1 MTTTRPWTGA
11 AAAWSRLPRDARDT
25 LFLVAVSAWTIAPH
39 LAHRPAWFGL
49 GVAALLAWRGHLT
62 LARRPLPGRWTVVAL
77 LALSAAATAWH
88 ETTLLGREAG
98 VSLLVVLMALKTLEL
113 RARRDAVVLF
123 FLGFFVVLTHFFDAQ
138 GPGTALAMAVAVWGL
153 LTALVLAHMP
163 VGRPPL
169 RQAAA
174 VALRAAA
181 LGTPVMVALFLFFPR
196 LDPLWALP
204 ERPSARTG
212 LSGALQMGSIAD
224 IAADESIALR
234 VRFDGP
240 APPPSALYFRGQV
253 LSWFDGRTWT
263 RDPAPTTG
271 LPSWTPGLP
280 ADLELAGT
288 ARRYE
293 MTVEPSR
300 LPLLP
305 LLEGTAPPLEL
316 TPPDALQTVE
326 LRSDL
331 QWQVSP
337 PVASLLQVRAQA
349 WDRWRHGT
357 RAGAYALRDLVDL
370 PAGFNPRTMAWA
382 AELRRQ
388 PGLMDADARTLANAV
403 LAHVRSAGFSYTFSP
418 GTYGRDAV
426 DEFWL
431 DRRAGF
437 CEHFASAFVV
447 VMRALDVPARIVTG
461 YQGAD
466 PAPVDGWWVVR
477 QRHAHAWAEIWHPGE
492 GWLRVDPTAA
502 VAPDRIE
509 RSRNLAPPR
518 GLVGQ
523 AIANVNPELLRTLR
537 QTWERLD
544 QRWNQWVLGYSRA
557 QQFSLLERLGVQT
570 PSLLDLAR
578 ALLGLMVAAALAGLA
593 WAAWNRRRRSPWQ
606 RTQATV
612 ARQLRGLG
620 VPCPPHEG
628 PRAWGQRV
636 QQALGPGA
644 EPLVQALLELE
655 HLRYGPQAD
664 ASARVPRQWHR
675 RFGQQI
681 EAARRLPRTPSPSP
695 SPSAPT
701 PGAALRS
708 TP

>member
-1 MTTTRPWTGA
+1 
-11 AAAWSRLPRDARDT
+11 
-25 LFLVAVSAWTIAPH
+25 
-39 LAHRPAWFGL
+39 
-49 GVAALLAWRGHLT
+49 
-62 LARRPLPGRWTVVAL
+62 
-77 LALSAAATAWH
+77 
-88 ETTLLGREAG
+88 
-98 VSLLVVLMALKTLEL
+98 
-113 RARRDAVVLF
+113 
-123 FLGFFVVLTHFFDAQ
+123 
-138 GPGTALAMAVAVWGL
+138 
-153 LTALVLAHMP
+153 
-163 VGRPPL
+163 
-169 RQAAA
+169 
-174 VALRAAA
+174 
-181 LGTPVMVALFLFFPR
+181 
-196 LDPLWALP
+196 
-204 ERPSARTG
+204 
-212 LSGALQMGSIAD
+212 MGSIAD
-224 IAADESIALR
+224 LAVDESIALR
-234 VRFDGP
+234 LRFDGP
-240 APPPSALYFRGQV
+240 APPPSALYFRGPV

-263 RDPAPTTG
+263 RDPASAGG
-271 LPSWTPGLP
+271 LPAWTPGLP
-280 ADLELAGT
+280 ADLEGAGT
-288 ARRYE
+288 ARSYE

-316 TPPDALQTVE
+316 TPRDALQSVE

-337 PVASLLQVRAQA
+337 PVASVVQVRAQA
-349 WDRWRHGT
+349 WDQWRHGT

-388 PGLMDADARTLANAV
+388 PGMDTADARTLANAV
-403 LAHVRSAGFSYTFSP
+403 LAHVRSAGFNYTFRP

-477 QRHAHAWAEIWHPGE
+477 QRHAHAWAEIWQPGE

-509 RSRNLAPPR
+509 RSRNLVPPR

-523 AIANVNPELLRTLR
+523 AIANVNPEWLRTLR

-557 QQFSLLERLGVQT
+557 QQFNLLERMGVQT

-578 ALLGLMVAAALAGLA
+578 ALLGLLVAAALAGLA
-593 WAAWNRRRRSPWQ
+593 WAAWHRRRLTPWQ
-606 RTQATV
+606 RTQTAV
-612 ARQLRGLG
+612 ARQLQGLG
-620 VPCPPHEG
+620 LHCPPHEG
-628 PRAWGQRV
+628 PRAWAQRV
-636 QQALGPGA
+636 QQALGPPA
-644 EPLVQALLELE
+644 EPLAQALLELE
-655 HLRYGPQAD
+655 RLRYGRGAESGAAVPAAWRRTFLHAWRQA
-664 ASARVPRQWHR
+664 RQHR
-675 RFGQQI
+675 R
-681 EAARRLPRTPSPSP
+681 AAPDGPRPVDTQGT
-695 SPSAPT
+695 AT
-701 PGAALRS
+701 
-708 TP
+708 

>member
-1 MTTTRPWTGA
+1 MSTRPWTA
-11 AAAWSRLPRDARDT
+11 AATGWSRLPRDARDA

-49 GVAALLAWRGHLT
+49 GVAALLAWRVHLT
-62 LARRPLPGRWTVVAL
+62 LARRPRPGRWTVVGL
-77 LALSAAATAWH
+77 LVLSAAATAWH
-88 ETTLLGREAG
+88 EGTLLGREAG

-138 GPGTALAMAVAVWGL
+138 GLGTALAMAVAVWGL
-153 LTALVLAHMP
+153 LTALVQAHMP

-204 ERPSARTG
+204 DRSSARTG
-212 LSGALQMGSIAD
+212 LSGTLQMGSVAEL
-224 IAADESIALR
+224 AADESIALR

-240 APPPSALYFRGQV
+240 APPPSALYFRGPV
-253 LSWFDGRTWT
+253 LPWFDGRTWT
-263 RDPAPTTG
+263 RDPTPATG
-271 LPSWTPGLP
+271 LPNWTPGLP
-280 ADLELAGT
+280 ADLELSGT

-337 PVASLLQVRAQA
+337 PVASVLQVRAQA
-349 WDRWRHGT
+349 WERWGHGT

-388 PGLMDADARTLANAV
+388 PGMDTADARTMASAV
-403 LAHVRSAGFSYTFSP
+403 LAHLRSAGFSYTFSP

-477 QRHAHAWAEIWHPGE
+477 QRHTHAWAEIWQPGE

-509 RSRNLAPPR
+509 RSRNLVPPR

-523 AIANVNPELLRTLR
+523 AIFKVNPEWLRTLR
-537 QTWERLD
+537 QTWERMD

-557 QQFSLLERLGVQT
+557 QQFNLLERLGVQT

-578 ALLGLMVAAALAGLA
+578 ALLGLVVAAALAGLA
-593 WAAWNRRRRSPWQ
+593 WAAWHRRRLTPWQ
-606 RTQATV
+606 RTQTAV
-612 ARQLRGLG
+612 ARQLQGLG
-620 VPCPPHEG
+620 LHCPPHEG
-628 PRAWGQRV
+628 PRAWAQRV
-636 QQALGPGA
+636 QQALGAPA

-655 HLRYGPQAD
+655 RLRYGRGAQSGAAVPAAWRRTFLHAWRQA
-664 ASARVPRQWHR
+664 RQHR
-675 RFGQQI
+675 R
-681 EAARRLPRTPSPSP
+681 AAPDGPRPVDTQGT
-695 SPSAPT
+695 AT
-701 PGAALRS
+701 
-708 TP
+708 

>member
-1 MTTTRPWTGA
+1 
-11 AAAWSRLPRDARDT
+11 
-25 LFLVAVSAWTIAPH
+25 
-39 LAHRPAWFGL
+39 
-49 GVAALLAWRGHLT
+49 
-62 LARRPLPGRWTVVAL
+62 
-77 LALSAAATAWH
+77 
-88 ETTLLGREAG
+88 
-98 VSLLVVLMALKTLEL
+98 
-113 RARRDAVVLF
+113 
-123 FLGFFVVLTHFFDAQ
+123 
-138 GPGTALAMAVAVWGL
+138 
-153 LTALVLAHMP
+153 
-163 VGRPPL
+163 
-169 RQAAA
+169 
-174 VALRAAA
+174 
-181 LGTPVMVALFLFFPR
+181 
-196 LDPLWALP
+196 
-204 ERPSARTG
+204 
-212 LSGALQMGSIAD
+212 
-224 IAADESIALR
+224 
-234 VRFDGP
+234 
-240 APPPSALYFRGQV
+240 
-253 LSWFDGRTWT
+253 
-263 RDPAPTTG
+263 
-271 LPSWTPGLP
+271 
-280 ADLELAGT
+280 
-288 ARRYE
+288 
-293 MTVEPSR
+293 
-300 LPLLP
+300 
-305 LLEGTAPPLEL
+305 
-316 TPPDALQTVE
+316 VE

-337 PVASLLQVRAQA
+337 PVASVVQVRAQA
-349 WDRWRHGT
+349 WDQWRHGT

-388 PGLMDADARTLANAV
+388 PGLDTADARTLANAV
-403 LAHVRSAGFSYTFSP
+403 LAHVRSAGFTYTFSP

-461 YQGAD
+461 YQGTD

-477 QRHAHAWAEIWHPGE
+477 QRHAHAWAEIWQPGE
-492 GWLRVDPTAA
+492 GWVRVDPTAA

-509 RSRNLAPPR
+509 RSRNLTPPR

-523 AIANVNPELLRTLR
+523 AFANVNPEMLLTLR
-537 QTWERLD
+537 RAWERLD

-570 PSLLDLAR
+570 PSLMDLAR

-593 WAAWNRRRRSPWQ
+593 WAAWHRRRRTPWQ

-612 ARQLRGLG
+612 SRQLQRLG

-628 PRAWGQRV
+628 PRAWGKRV
-636 QQALGPGA
+636 LQALGPGA

-664 ASARVPRQWHR
+664 AGARVQPQWHR
-675 RFGQQI
+675 RFRHQV

-695 SPSAPT
+695 SPSAQT

-708 TP
+708 LP

>member
-1 MTTTRPWTGA
+1 MSTRPWTPA
-11 AAAWSRLPRDARDT
+11 ATAWARLPRDARDT
-25 LFLVAVSAWTIAPH
+25 LFLVAVSAWTIGPH
-39 LAHRPAWFGL
+39 LAYRPAWFGL
-49 GVAALLAWRGHLT
+49 GVIALLAWRVHLT
-62 LARRPLPGRWTVVAL
+62 LARRPLPGRWAVVAL
-77 LALSAAATAWH
+77 LVLSAGATAWH
-88 ETTLLGREAG
+88 EGTLLGREAG
-98 VSLLVVLMALKTLEL
+98 VSMLVVLMALKTLEL

-169 RQAAA
+169 RHAAL

-224 IAADESIALR
+224 LAVDESIALR
-234 VRFDGP
+234 LRFDGP
-240 APPPSALYFRGQV
+240 APPPSALYFRGPV

-263 RDPAPTTG
+263 RDRTSAGG
-271 LPSWTPGLP
+271 LPAWTPSLP
-280 ADLELAGT
+280 ADLEGAGT
-288 ARRYE
+288 ARGYE

-316 TPPDALQTVE
+316 TPRDALQTVE

-337 PVASLLQVRAQA
+337 PVASVVQVRAQA
-349 WDRWRHGT
+349 WDQWRHGT

-388 PGLMDADARTLANAV
+388 PGMDTADSRTMANAV
-403 LAHVRSAGFSYTFSP
+403 LANVRSAGFNYTFSP

-477 QRHAHAWAEIWHPGE
+477 QRHAHAWAEIWQPGE

-509 RSRNLAPPR
+509 RSRNLVPPR

-523 AIANVNPELLRTLR
+523 AIANVNPEWLRTLR

-557 QQFSLLERLGVQT
+557 QQFNLLERLGAQT

-578 ALLGLMVAAALAGLA
+578 ALLGLLVAAALAGLA
-593 WAAWNRRRRSPWQ
+593 WAAWHRRRLTPWQ
-606 RTQATV
+606 RTQTAV
-612 ARQLRGLG
+612 ARQLQGLG
-620 VPCPPHEG
+620 LHCPPHEG
-628 PRAWGQRV
+628 PRAWAQRV
-636 QQALGPGA
+636 QQALGPPA
-644 EPLVQALLELE
+644 EPLAQALLELE
-655 HLRYGPQAD
+655 RLRYGRGAQSGAAVPAAWRRTFLHAWRQA
-664 ASARVPRQWHR
+664 RQHR
-675 RFGQQI
+675 R
-681 EAARRLPRTPSPSP
+681 AAPDGPRPVDTQGT
-695 SPSAPT
+695 AT
-701 PGAALRS
+701 
-708 TP
+708 